1 MVHISGC
8 SRVQLIIL
16 AMSAEIVIALA
27 FINSNVN
34 AFSVTNFKL
43 AITKMKI
50 NTETEI

>member
-1 MVHISGC
+1 MVPISSC
-8 SRVQLIIL
+8 LNWQFLKSAITEIIT
-16 AMSAEIVIALA
+16 VLA